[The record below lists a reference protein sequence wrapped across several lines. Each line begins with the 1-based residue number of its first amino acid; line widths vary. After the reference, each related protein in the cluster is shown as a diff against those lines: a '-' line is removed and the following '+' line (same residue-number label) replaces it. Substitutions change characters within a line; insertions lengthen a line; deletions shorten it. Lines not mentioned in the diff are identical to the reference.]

1 MSWPRVY
8 NLPVPLRDIN
18 GIGINAIPEPPLC
31 VFNFDIVPAH
41 LSLAHKPVLSKRPI
55 LETIRPPPL
64 SRLIMPLVPELNGNL
79 IPKVSQCTLKSAATA
94 PGSMMTLGSLPC
106 YR

>member
-1 MSWPRVY
+1 MSWHRGQI
-8 NLPVPLRDIN
+8 LPVPLRDIN
-18 GIGINAIPEPPLC
+18 GIHINAIPEPPLC

-41 LSLAHKPVLSKRPI
+41 LSLAHKPALGKGPI

-79 IPKVSQCTLKSAATA
+79 TPKVSDPSKAQLQLR
-94 PGSMMTLGSLPC
+94 GQ
-106 YR
+106 R